1 MTKRKA
7 NPAQLDLFEWAAKRP
22 TAKMLDAL
30 PGIARRLW
38 RERAM
43 RQPNNPDT
51 PILPLRR
58 RA

>member
-1 MTKRKA
+1 MKPKPDPR
-7 NPAQLDLFEWAAKRP
+7 QLDLFEWAAKRP
-22 TAKMLDAL
+22 TAKLLDAL
-30 PGIARRLW
+30 PGIARRMW

-43 RQPNNPDT
+43 QQPNNPNT